1 VLVSTVKSV
10 LVAILFFGVGR
21 RSFSVRSEP
30 LYIRTYQEARIVIR
44 NMVAVTNGKG
54 GVLKTSLVANLAGAA
69 ALSGWDVLAI
79 DLDPQGNL
87 ARDFGYADDSDQGAA
102 MANAVIHGA
111 PIEPMREVR
120 PRLDVIA
127 GGERLEDLTSELDR
141 QALKGNQGLLL
152 GAIENVIA
160 PISDRYNL
168 ILVDTPPGEA
178 LLQRAVAH
186 ASHFALVPTQP
197 DDASIDG
204 LNRVAIRMLEAHA
217 TNPDY
222 DLLGVVLGP
231 MVKSGK
237 KLKAE
242 TEQELE
248 KLLQGKWPIFEST
261 IRLAQRAAVDCRRE
275 GKLAHEYEQIAEAW
289 KAGKS
294 ISERIKDRKA
304 GKNVKAYSSAA
315 GGLAEDYQLLA
326 DEILSEFTRRLAE
339 PSSGAAPILQGVT
352 A

>member
-1 VLVSTVKSV
+1 
-10 LVAILFFGVGR
+10 VG
-21 RSFSVRSEP
+21 
-30 LYIRTYQEARIVIR
+30 
-44 NMVAVTNGKG
+44 
-54 GVLKTSLVANLAGAA
+54 KTTTTINLAA
-69 ALSGWDVLAI
+69 ALTQLGQTVLLI

-87 ARDFGYADDSDQGAA
+87 ARDFGYADASDQGAA
-102 MANAVIHGA
+102 MASAVIHGV

-178 LLQRAVAH
+178 LLQKAVAH

-242 TEQELE
+242 TEAELE

-275 GKLAHEYEQIAEAW
+275 GKLAHEYEEIAEAW

-304 GKNVKAYSSAA
+304 GKTVKAYSSAA
-315 GGLAEDYQLLA
+315 GGLAEDYQMLA
-326 DEILSEFTRRLAE
+326 NEVLSEFTRRLADS
-339 PSSGAAPILQGVT
+339 PAGVAPVLEGVL